1 MHLVD
6 FLFQQFVVTAG
17 WTDALIAGNKISA
30 VFPEMRVVVS
40 FVIQK
45 LPPGV
50 YQNPPFRPFKV

>member
-1 MHLVD
+1 M
-6 FLFQQFVVTAG
+6 
-17 WTDALIAGNKISA
+17 IAGNKISA

-40 FVIQK
+40 FVIQE

>member
-1 MHLVD
+1 
-6 FLFQQFVVTAG
+6 
-17 WTDALIAGNKISA
+17 
-30 VFPEMRVVVS
+30 MRVVVS